1 MNLEFNSKLQNWL
14 YNEKRTIEEGCLLLL
29 QMENNRIH
37 YDNLMRYPDK
47 GKVMKYLRSELAAR
61 LKARLAVATKNE
73 VAGMVAQVQKIEEKH
88 FSRREGTTDEE
99 FRKGKRADHD
109 KLPEEIQALYVENMP
124 LMQRMREVH
133 LQLRKLSTENVS
145 CPDSE
150 RYPFLKEMIALD
162 KQIHENWYR
171 YDHYVIEE
179 RRSSSEEAPEV
190 GSAGN
195 IGPSEAD
202 SDTADVSSEQ
212 TPAADGAASMPESV
226 QQAKGKCA
234 AKRGAKAAAKA
245 TAKGKAK
252 GKTKNA

>member
-1 MNLEFNSKLQNWL
+1 MNLDFNLKLQNWL
-14 YNEKRTIEEGCLLLL
+14 YNEERTIEEGCLLLL

-88 FSRREGTTDEE
+88 FSSREGTTDEE

-109 KLPEEIQALYVENMP
+109 QLPEEIQALYVENMP

-133 LQLRKLSTENVS
+133 LQLRKLSSENVS

-171 YDHYVIEE
+171 YDHFVIEDGSSADVAAE
-179 RRSSSEEAPEV
+179 VKGAGNLVSSET
-190 GSAGN
+190 GS
-195 IGPSEAD
+195 D
-202 SDTADVSSEQ
+202 SVDVPAEQ
-212 TPAADGAASMPESV
+212 TPAEEVAASLPENEPEV
-226 QQAKGKCA
+226 KGNRA
-234 AKRGAKAAAKA
+234 AKRVAKSSAKAPS
-245 TAKGKAK
+245 KGKAK
-252 GKTKNA
+252 GKTKGV